1 MLYLEMADRLQTQIA
16 AGLFPVGS
24 RLPGV
29 RKLSIQQEVSIATA
43 VSACRELEQRGV
55 LEARPRS
62 GYFVRQ
68 PPAQRDMPRK
78 ASTSHAQ
85 SPDRSAYCSYSRPS
99 TIPGLSIWAPP
110 YQTLIFYLRGRWNR
124 LFITYSRPSAGAVQV
139 TNSHLVHLS
148 CVSRLRAGWR
158 VCNVWLTLTMYWSPT
173 AVRNPLPSP

>member
-78 ASTSHAQ
+78 ASTSHRPRAVTGQ
-85 SPDRSAYCSYSRPS
+85 ERVLQLLQAVNDPGIVNLGAAVPDADFLPARQVEQAFHHVLKTQRRRCAGYEFP
-99 TIPGLSIWAPP
+99 PGAPE
-110 YQTLIFYLRGRWNR
+110 LRQQIARR
-124 LFITYSRPSAGAVQV
+124 LAGMQ
-139 TNSHLVHLS
+139 
-148 CVSRLRAGWR
+148 C
-158 VCNVWLTLTMYWSPT
+158 
-173 AVRNPLPSP
+173 